1 MKPATDRIQHALATT
16 SRVALVMPVSLFE
29 VPSMYDLP
37 RRARHKLETCD
48 DKHALRIERSTEAY
62 RRGA

>member
-1 MKPATDRIQHALATT
+1 MKPATDRIQQVLATT

-37 RRARHKLETCD
+37 RRARKSEASD